1 MASLTDIREQ
11 IAAALALPGF
21 QVSAYMLSNPTPP
34 AAHVFPDQVE
44 YDQAMQRGLD
54 VWTLTVQCY
63 VGFTTDIGAQKRLD
77 ELLAKTGSMS
87 VKQLIETD
95 RTLCGI
101 VHDCR
106 VTAASG
112 YRLYSAA
119 GDNTRLVLGAE
130 WTVQVFA

>member
-1 MASLTDIREQ
+1 
-11 IAAALALPGF
+11 
-21 QVSAYMLSNPTPP
+21 
-34 AAHVFPDQVE
+34 
-44 YDQAMQRGLD
+44 
-54 VWTLTVQCY
+54 
-63 VGFTTDIGAQKRLD
+63 
-77 ELLAKTGSMS
+77 MS

-95 RTLCGI
+95 RTLGGI